1 MKKQNNIVQMAI
13 HHIDQVTVSI
23 QMILQL
29 KPSALTTEP
38 STQTMEPSS
47 TQATPLNTL
56 QKKPQTTSMPSK
68 MLMQVLIWCDDTLSF
83 SVKMTNYSQL
93 ECDYLNVHLQN
104 AKYFKPCPCV
114 NFKTGK

>member
-1 MKKQNNIVQMAI
+1 MAI
-13 HHIDQVTVSI
+13 CHNNQVTVST

-83 SVKMTNYSQL
+83 SVKTTHYSMYTL
-93 ECDYLNVHLQN
+93 KMLHISNLVV
-104 AKYFKPCPCV
+104 A
-114 NFKTGK
+114 